1 MRMVLHSV
9 GGFAGPAGAQSHSV
23 DLDALPAAQASQLR
37 DLVLA
42 CDFFSLP
49 ATLSKPQPQSWD
61 FVHTLQIQDGAQ
73 SHTVR
78 FHEDAAPAAL
88 QKLTQALSALAPD

>member
-9 GGFAGPAGAQSHSV
+9 GGFTGPAGAQTRTV
-23 DLDALPAAQASQLR
+23 DLAALPAAQASQLR
-37 DLVLA
+37 KLVQA

-61 FVHTLQIQDGAQ
+61 FVHTLQIQDDAR

-88 QKLTQALSALAPD
+88 QTLTQALSAMAPD